1 MILPPDIRIIDE
13 IGINERTIVSWYDK
27 ATQDF
32 GFGIFHISEQPDVVS
47 KISLYTMWGYLVY
60 TDPPIKD
67 HTEAAEVYDLFLT
80 DLLKGD
86 HWFEDDSNFEIPE
99 ELQHLMEDVQK
110 GLDKL
115 EPRVDARAKLTL
127 VKTEEINE
135 TTI

>member
-1 MILPPDIRIIDE
+1 MLLPPDIRIIDE
-13 IGINERTIVSWYDK
+13 LGINERTIVSWYDK

-32 GFGIFHISEQPDVVS
+32 GFGIFHISEQPNVVS

-60 TDPPIKD
+60 TAPPIKD
-67 HTEAAEVYDLFLT
+67 HAEAAEVYDLFLT
-80 DLLKGD
+80 DLIKGD
-86 HWFEDDSNFEIPE
+86 YWFEDDSNFEIPE

-115 EPRVDARAKLTL
+115 EPRVDARTKLTL
-127 VKTEEINE
+127 VKTEEVNE